1 MHFVDCFLK
10 KYGDKIDD
18 FSISDILK
26 IFYVYKECNG
36 QFSVEEYIKKLK
48 KGRKK

>member
-10 KYGDKIDD
+10 KYGAEIEE
-18 FSISDILK
+18 FSICDIMK
-26 IFYVYKECNG
+26 VFYVYKECNG

-48 KGRKK
+48 KGRSK